1 MESPLVWKAAI
12 TQPGAPRPRPGEGY
26 FAKRLRTPLV
36 LFETLSSSKF
46 VRLLRSSGAGPA
58 ARRGRRC
65 PETLHLIYFKH
76 QQQSKSCTCFVAG
89 AAMSHPQL
97 RSLRAAPAVRAR
109 TPLLVSPQL
118 RITYCI
124 KLPRRGFTRIIPRL
138 SAIHCFYFISLRL
151 FRPL

>member
-12 TQPGAPRPRPGEGY
+12 TQTGAPRPRPGEGY

-58 ARRGRRC
+58 ACRGRRC

-76 QQQSKSCTCFVAG
+76 QQQSKSRDLLCCWCCNEP
-89 AAMSHPQL
+89 S
-97 RSLRAAPAVRAR
+97 AAPLA
-109 TPLLVSPQL
+109 
-118 RITYCI
+118 
-124 KLPRRGFTRIIPRL
+124 PRRSRGT
-138 SAIHCFYFISLRL
+138 SANSAARESAALLTALNFPGAGLRVL
-151 FRPL
+151 FPG